1 MTDLLESLNP
11 VQRKAVQHTEGPL
24 LLLSGAGSGKTRVIT
39 HRIAYL
45 IRHHDVSPYNILAV
59 TFTNKAAGEMRSR
72 LENLIGSISQHLWA
86 ATFHST
92 CARILRK
99 NIERLGYSRSF
110 TIYDTADQLTL
121 IKQILKRLQLRE
133 SDVHPKAILS
143 TISKAKNELTTPEM
157 YAKTV
162 SDFFEERVELIY
174 RMYQDSLRENN
185 ALDFDDLI
193 MLTVNLLESRSDVLG
208 FYQSKFRYILID
220 EYQDTNHSQY
230 RLVNALA
237 KKHRN
242 ICAVG
247 DDDQSIYSW
256 RGADINNILDFE
268 RDYPNTTVLRLEQ
281 NYRSTQNI
289 LEAAYEVVRNNSM
302 RTEKKL
308 WTQNKMGECIRCFEA
323 LDENEEADVVLR
335 EIERWREK
343 GVKYGE
349 CVIFYRIN
357 AQSRTFEDALRKANI
372 PYQIVGSVR
381 FYERLEIKNIMAY
394 LRVIANPADTISLRR
409 IINVPRRG
417 IGETT
422 LQRLEIFAREAGISL
437 LEAIK
442 RVGEVATLREAERD
456 KVRIFAQLIESFKAE
471 DSAAHTIEQLLDRS
485 GYLKSLMQEGTIE
498 AQSRVENVRE
508 LVTAAVEYD
517 ERETEPT
524 LAGFLEMITLVADID
539 TMDDKSDVVTLM
551 TLHSAKGLE
560 FPIVFMVGMEE
571 GLLPHQRSFSSEAEL
586 EEERRLCYVGL
597 TRAKEQVY
605 LTCARERRQY
615 GSTDYRMP
623 SRFIEEI
630 PHELLNR
637 EEVYKPSHRAV
648 VSSYDPDQPDTDVDF
663 SFDYEVGEVVYH
675 TKFGRGKITAM
686 SGYGADMRVTI
697 RFARGIEKTLMAGY
711 ARLQRA
717 ES

>member
-1 MTDLLESLNP
+1 MK
-11 VQRKAVQHTEGPL
+11 QRYK
-24 LLLSGAGSGKTRVIT
+24 
-39 HRIAYL
+39 
-45 IRHHDVSPYNILAV
+45 
-59 TFTNKAAGEMRSR
+59 
-72 LENLIGSISQHLWA
+72 
-86 ATFHST
+86 
-92 CARILRK
+92 
-99 NIERLGYSRSF
+99 
-110 TIYDTADQLTL
+110 
-121 IKQILKRLQLRE
+121 
-133 SDVHPKAILS
+133 
-143 TISKAKNELTTPEM
+143 
-157 YAKTV
+157 
-162 SDFFEERVELIY
+162 
-174 RMYQDSLRENN
+174 
-185 ALDFDDLI
+185 
-193 MLTVNLLESRSDVLG
+193 
-208 FYQSKFRYILID
+208 
-220 EYQDTNHSQY
+220 
-230 RLVNALA
+230 
-237 KKHRN
+237 
-242 ICAVG
+242 
-247 DDDQSIYSW
+247 
-256 RGADINNILDFE
+256 
-268 RDYPNTTVLRLEQ
+268 
-281 NYRSTQNI
+281 
-289 LEAAYEVVRNNSM
+289 
-302 RTEKKL
+302 
-308 WTQNKMGECIRCFEA
+308 
-323 LDENEEADVVLR
+323 
-335 EIERWREK
+335 
-343 GVKYGE
+343 
-349 CVIFYRIN
+349 
-357 AQSRTFEDALRKANI
+357 
-372 PYQIVGSVR
+372 
-381 FYERLEIKNIMAY
+381 
-394 LRVIANPADTISLRR
+394 
-409 IINVPRRG
+409 
-417 IGETT
+417 
-422 LQRLEIFAREAGISL
+422 RLEIFARAADISL

-498 AQSRVENVRE
+498 AQSRIENVRE

-605 LTCARERRQY
+605 LTYARERRQY

-637 EEVYKPSHRAV
+637 EEVYKSSHRAV
-648 VSSYDPDQPDTDVDF
+648 VSSYDPDQPDADVDF